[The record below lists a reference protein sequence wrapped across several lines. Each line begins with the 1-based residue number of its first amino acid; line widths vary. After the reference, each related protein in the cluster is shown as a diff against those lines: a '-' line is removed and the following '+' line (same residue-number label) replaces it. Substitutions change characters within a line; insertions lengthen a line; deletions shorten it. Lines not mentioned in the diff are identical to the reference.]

1 MATFEKRSN
10 GYRFRVRKGGVD
22 QSETFRTKA
31 EGQAW
36 ATALEADIDAGRRGG
51 IPDKLFRD
59 VVERYLKEKT
69 PHKRGAQPEA
79 HRLSRTLGPRPE
91 DEKKASYKDVPPF
104 HLGLVSIRQLDET
117 HVGKWRDWRMQT
129 VGKAS
134 TRREWQTLSNVCN
147 VAIKEWKWMKS
158 NPFAMVPK
166 PAASPPRKR
175 RPEGDEIER
184 ILHCLG
190 YHEEG
195 ELTTISARVGAAALF
210 AIETAMR
217 EGEIAGLTKGS
228 IRGRVAHLDKTKNGD
243 ERDVPLSTAARAII
257 ARLPSNGDGPLF
269 GLKGSSIDAL
279 WRKAKGRAG
288 VEGLTFH
295 DLRREATTRLAKKFD
310 VLTLAKITG
319 HRDIQLL
326 ARVYYAP
333 TMEELADKLD

>member
-1 MATFEKRSN
+1 MATYEKREN
-10 GYRFRVRKGGVD
+10 GYRFRVRKNGID
-22 QSETFRTKA
+22 RSETFRTLA
-31 EGQAW
+31 EGRAW
-36 ATALEADIDAGRRGG
+36 AAALESEIADGRRGN
-51 IPDKLFRD
+51 IPDKPFSEL
-59 VVERYLKEKT
+59 VERYIAEVT
-69 PHKRGAQPEA
+69 PKKRGARPETL
-79 HRLSRTLGPRPE
+79 RLRRTLGPRE
-91 DEKKASYKDVPPF
+91 DDEGKYRDVPPF
-104 HLGLVSIRQLDET
+104 RLGQISLRDLNEI

-129 VGKAS
+129 VGQAS

-147 VAIKEWKWMKS
+147 VAIKEWKWLKH
-158 NPFAMVPK
+158 NPFAAIQK
-166 PAASPPRKR
+166 PPASPPRKR
-175 RPEGDEIER
+175 RPEGNEIEA

-190 YHEEG
+190 YHESG
-195 ELTTISARVGAAALF
+195 ELTSTSARVGAAALF

-228 IRGRVAHLDKTKNGD
+228 ITGRVAHLDKTKNGD
-243 ERDVPLSTAARAII
+243 ERDIPLSSTARAII
-257 ARLPSNGDGPLF
+257 ARLPEPGDGPLF
-269 GLKGSSIDAL
+269 GLKASSIDAL

-288 VEGLTFH
+288 VSGLTFH